1 MPPTQI
7 TEVVAQEGHQ
17 VSSGP
22 NKRLSSIAEESQAPD
37 MSGDGVNKYH
47 GGIIAC
53 TLQGL
58 MWAKLGAGDSGEVWS
73 RK

>member
-22 NKRLSSIAEESQAPD
+22 NTRLSSIVEESQAPD
-37 MSGDGVNKYH
+37 MSGDGVNK
-47 GGIIAC
+47 
-53 TLQGL
+53 
-58 MWAKLGAGDSGEVWS
+58 
-73 RK
+73 